1 MLSFKFLTSLAAF
14 IQSSAS
20 NGDYSFRRSFIK
32 SKLNK
37 YLVMII
43 ICGQLVD
50 LTLNWTNNDIFT
62 L

>member
-1 MLSFKFLTSLAAF
+1 MLRLKFLTSFAAF

-20 NGDYSFRRSFIK
+20 NGDYSFCRSFIK

-43 ICGQLVD
+43 ICGQLTD
-50 LTLNWTNNDIFT
+50 TELDH
-62 L
+62 